1 MKIAIDI
8 QGCQSEISSKR
19 GIGRYSLNFIK
30 ALIRNYS
37 DNQYYLFANAGS
49 RDIRSEF
56 IDELYSE
63 KLNVNYIQWY
73 SPSLLNNDYLSQNL
87 SDELARQ
94 IRSYML
100 SELNVDI
107 ILITSFLEGYLD
119 NSFTGLDY
127 SYQLPRI
134 GCIFYDLIPLLNPK
148 EYLNNKEYINFYNAK
163 LKEIKNFDFLLAISE
178 SARFEAIKYLNLDHK
193 SVYNI
198 FSSCDKDKFNN
209 LQLHEVSKFKNLDN
223 FILYTGAVDPR
234 KNLKSLIQA
243 YVSLPTKLIVK
254 HKLVIAGS
262 ISQSEKILIFS
273 WCSEFNLPSN
283 YIEFLGYVSD
293 KELCFLYNKCYL
305 YVFPSFHEGF
315 GLPVLEA
322 MSCGAAVIGS
332 NTTSVPEVI
341 QCEDALF
348 NPFCIEEI
356 ASLIEKCL
364 TNKEFY
370 YSIKDNVVQRSN
382 KFSWEI
388 TSKLA
393 YNSMLDHISNDSLS
407 TNNLRSFS
415 KFKSYLK
422 SLSLLNKKNENEKLI
437 KKIVAA
443 ISLNN
448 IQIRKYSSLSE
459 NLNKQ
464 FKWEIQGPFDS
475 SYSLAIVNRSLAY
488 AANKLG
494 NDISIRSTEGFGDFP
509 PSKEFLI
516 ANPKLKT
523 LFENN
528 KDYGSNYIISRNLYP
543 PRVSDF
549 EESRLKLLHAY
560 GWEESEFPF
569 KWVQEFNT
577 YLDGIT
583 VMSFQV
589 KKILIDNG
597 VFIPIEVCQLGVDHI
612 DLNQQAEEVLFDM
625 DGYKFL
631 HISSCFPRKGIN
643 FLLEAYGQ
651 SFSGNK
657 DVSLIIKTFEN
668 PHNNLHEILRAL
680 QASNPDFPHVQIIQD
695 ELSLA
700 QIKFLYNHCD
710 CLVTPS
716 LGEGFGLPIGE
727 AMLHRIPVI
736 TTAWGGQMDF
746 CNSDNCWLVDFK
758 FSYTNTH
765 FNLFNSVWAQ
775 PILDDLSR
783 CMKELYYA
791 DKVDISKKIENA
803 KLTIDSYTWEK
814 VVNINL
820 DFFEKLKTNYR
831 PNNPLVGV
839 VTPWNQKCGIF
850 TYSQNLFKNFDHQV
864 HIFAPDDQSLIQE
877 DEDFVNRCW
886 LYEEDQLTDLIHKI
900 IQSRLKTV
908 VIQFNFGF
916 FDFKA
921 FANLIKSLKRE
932 CISIIII
939 FHSTKSPI
947 NNTLKDLKLIVN
959 ELTLCDRL
967 LVHSPN
973 DLNNMKAIGLINNV
987 SLFPHG
993 VNISDNLIQEVLA
1006 QNQSLS
1012 SKKLRIASFGYCLPD
1027 KGFDQLILA
1036 CKYLNES
1043 YINTD
1048 LYIYSSVYSS
1058 QYQYLVMELNDLI
1071 SRNSL
1076 NNKVKICFDYLP
1088 EYEITRELV
1097 KADLIVYPYQN
1108 SNESSS
1114 AAVRNGLKSG
1124 SPIAITPL
1132 GVFQDVE
1139 QIAYVLSG
1147 FSAQEL
1153 SIDIK
1158 NWHENE
1164 ISKSYE
1170 QIKCDK
1176 QNIIN
1181 WLDQF
1186 DFKKVA
1192 LRLENMIEAL

>member
-1 MKIAIDI
+1 MPNYTFRDNETGEEFPYK
-8 QGCQSEISSKR
+8 CETPFTVVWEKTERSEPEPIKELSLDYKHNFVMVSQLGPRKNFENTISW
-19 GIGRYSLNFIK
+19 FIE
-30 ALIRNYS
+30 
-37 DNQYYLFANAGS
+37 
-49 RDIRSEF
+49 EF
-56 IDELYSE
+56 IDQEVGLVVKTNFRGNTITDYGQVEKHLKTILTRYPDRKCKIYLLHGDLSSGQMTWLYSH
-63 KLNVNYIQWY
+63 
-73 SPSLLNNDYLSQNL
+73 P
-87 SDELARQ
+87 
-94 IRSYML
+94 
-100 SELNVDI
+100 
-107 ILITSFLEGYLD
+107 
-119 NSFTGLDY
+119 
-127 SYQLPRI
+127 
-134 GCIFYDLIPLLNPK
+134 
-148 EYLNNKEYINFYNAK
+148 
-163 LKEIKNFDFLLAISE
+163 
-178 SARFEAIKYLNLDHK
+178 
-193 SVYNI
+193 
-198 FSSCDKDKFNN
+198 
-209 LQLHEVSKFKNLDN
+209 
-223 FILYTGAVDPR
+223 
-234 KNLKSLIQA
+234 
-243 YVSLPTKLIVK
+243 
-254 HKLVIAGS
+254 S
-262 ISQSEKILIFS
+262 ISALI
-273 WCSEFNLPSN
+273 N
-283 YIEFLGYVSD
+283 
-293 KELCFLYNKCYL
+293 
-305 YVFPSFHEGF
+305 
-315 GLPVLEA
+315 
-322 MSCGAAVIGS
+322 
-332 NTTSVPEVI
+332 
-341 QCEDALF
+341 
-348 NPFCIEEI
+348 
-356 ASLIEKCL
+356 
-364 TNKEFY
+364 
-370 YSIKDNVVQRSN
+370 
-382 KFSWEI
+382 
-388 TSKLA
+388 
-393 YNSMLDHISNDSLS
+393 IS
-407 TNNLRSFS
+407 
-415 KFKSYLK
+415 
-422 SLSLLNKKNENEKLI
+422 
-437 KKIVAA
+437 
-443 ISLNN
+443 
-448 IQIRKYSSLSE
+448 
-459 NLNKQ
+459 
-464 FKWEIQGPFDS
+464 
-475 SYSLAIVNRSLAY
+475 
-488 AANKLG
+488 
-494 NDISIRSTEGFGDFP
+494 
-509 PSKEFLI
+509 
-516 ANPKLKT
+516 
-523 LFENN
+523 
-528 KDYGSNYIISRNLYP
+528 
-543 PRVSDF
+543 
-549 EESRLKLLHAY
+549 H
-560 GWEESEFPF
+560 
-569 KWVQEFNT
+569 
-577 YLDGIT
+577 
-583 VMSFQV
+583 
-589 KKILIDNG
+589 
-597 VFIPIEVCQLGVDHI
+597 
-612 DLNQQAEEVLFDM
+612 
-625 DGYKFL
+625 
-631 HISSCFPRKGIN
+631 
-643 FLLEAYGQ
+643 
-651 SFSGNK
+651 
-657 DVSLIIKTFEN
+657 
-668 PHNNLHEILRAL
+668 
-680 QASNPDFPHVQIIQD
+680 
-695 ELSLA
+695 
-700 QIKFLYNHCD
+700 
-710 CLVTPS
+710 
-716 LGEGFGLPIGE
+716 GEGFGLPIAE
-727 AMLHRIPVI
+727 AMLMKLPVI

-831 PNNPLVGV
+831 PNNALVGF

-886 LYEEDQLTDLIHKI
+886 FYEEDQLTDLIHKI
-900 IQSRLKTV
+900 ILSRLKTV